1 MPSPTLLVLNG
12 LCWKRIVKT
21 IPRKWKQIGSAAE
34 FLNSEPLKSLENAA
48 GTLAANEESMVES
61 FLRSLKDFA
70 GRGNVFDAFRTF
82 SQVQLQA
89 SSPGIPDA
97 VLHSISSLLLA
108 CTNFEFLAQGKQL
121 HAHAISLGV
130 EQHPI
135 LAPRLVRFYS
145 AFNLLVDAHTS
156 ARNSNILHPL
166 PWNLLISS
174 YVRNESYEEVISVYK
189 DMLSKGI
196 RPDNFTYPS
205 VLKACGEK
213 MEVDLGRGIHG
224 TIEASPSRLDLFVQ
238 NSLISMYGKLGQVVA
253 ARHMFDQ
260 MAERDAISWN
270 SMVCV
275 YASKG
280 MWKQAFEL
288 FDHMLAEG
296 TEMNIIIWNTI
307 AGGCLQVGNYKRAL
321 ELVSQIRTQGSH
333 LDSVAL
339 IICLGA
345 CSHLGNLRLGKE
357 IHGYAIRHHYHGLIN
372 VRNAMITM
380 YSRCKHLRHAY
391 TLFESTE
398 SKSIITW
405 NSMLSGYCHMDQSE
419 EASSLFRKML
429 LSGVEP
435 NYITIAS
442 ILPLCARVANLQH
455 GKEFHCYLMRRDS
468 FDDYLLLWNAL
479 VDMYARSGKVFQA
492 RRVFDMMTLRDEVTY
507 TSLISGYGI
516 LGEGLVAL
524 TLFEEMLSCGIKPD
538 HVTMVAVLSACSH
551 SGLVVQGEK
560 LFQKMQSLYD
570 LTPRLEHYACMVDLF
585 GRAGLLYK
593 AKQAIVGMPY
603 RPTAA
608 MWATLLG
615 ACQIYR
621 NKVIGEWAAGKLLEM
636 RPENS
641 GYYVLIAN
649 MYAAADSW
657 GKLKKVRTLMRD
669 LGVKKAPGCAWINTG
684 NGFQSFLVEDTSNPQ
699 GPEIYSLLE
708 QLSDEMK
715 DDGYATIEEEVSMAC

>member
-296 TEMNIIIWNTI
+296 
-307 AGGCLQVGNYKRAL
+307 
-321 ELVSQIRTQGSH
+321 
-333 LDSVAL
+333 
-339 IICLGA
+339 
-345 CSHLGNLRLGKE
+345 
-357 IHGYAIRHHYHGLIN
+357 
-372 VRNAMITM
+372 
-380 YSRCKHLRHAY
+380 
-391 TLFESTE
+391 
-398 SKSIITW
+398 
-405 NSMLSGYCHMDQSE
+405 
-419 EASSLFRKML
+419 
-429 LSGVEP
+429 VEP

-715 DDGYATIEEEVSMAC
+715 DDGYATIEEEHKMAKLPQKHYPWEKGFQVERKQDIRESLKMPMSMDRIPFEIFCVSASGI